1 MNDVSTAIC
10 NSAWGMEGRLKQGYW
25 KPWEERM
32 RDDSGWGGGTFENF
46 RLLALSTVA
55 AAFLTTVR
63 LFQCFHSWS
72 TLKRHYPLVI

>member
-1 MNDVSTAIC
+1 MGNGKKVK
-10 NSAWGMEGRLKQGYW
+10 RLLETLGGAN
-25 KPWEERM
+25 ERRLRM
-32 RDDSGWGGGTFENF
+32 GCGGTFENF

-72 TLKRHYPLVI
+72 TLKRHYPLVIKENHCYIFHTFL